1 MRFSPFDFDVITTP
15 EVPASRPMPRD
26 TVPDRSGQADAP
38 PQGEPGG
45 EQRDATTGEPA
56 GQGSR
61 AK

>member
-15 EVPASRPMPRD
+15 EVPASRPTPRD
-26 TVPDRSGQADAP
+26 TMPGRSGQTDAP
-38 PQGEPGG
+38 HQNEPRG

-56 GQGSR
+56 GQANR